1 MNILIVDDEK
11 TILDVIEAYLIQGNN
26 VVLRAQNGTDA
37 LRIFE
42 KRSIDFVVLDIMLP
56 DISGWEICKE
66 IRNQSTVPIILLTAK
81 TSEEDVLK
89 GLREGADDYITKP
102 FSPRELV
109 ARMETI
115 TRRTNQNDEPKKL
128 VFNKG
133 DFVIRPNTQDV
144 FVNDKRIVL
153 TNTEFQLLNLMAQ
166 EPYRVFTRDR
176 LLETIKGV
184 DAIAMDRVIDSHI
197 KNLRA
202 KIEKN
207 PKKPM
212 YIETVH
218 GLGYRFGGE
227 K

>member
-218 GLGYRFGGE
+218 GLGYRFGG
-227 K
+227 KK

>member
-42 KRSIDFVVLDIMLP
+42 KCSIDFVVLDIMLP

-109 ARMETI
+109 ARMETV
-115 TRRTNQNDEPKKL
+115 TRRTNQHDEPKKL

-133 DFVIRPNTQDV
+133 DFIIRPDTQDV

-218 GLGYRFGGE
+218 GLGYRFGG
-227 K
+227 KK

>member
-109 ARMETI
+109 ARMETV
-115 TRRTNQNDEPKKL
+115 TRRTNQHDEPKKL

-133 DFVIRPNTQDV
+133 DFIIRPDTQDV

>member
-109 ARMETI
+109 ARMETV
-115 TRRTNQNDEPKKL
+115 TRRTNQHDEPKKL

-133 DFVIRPNTQDV
+133 DFIIRPDTQDV

-218 GLGYRFGGE
+218 GLGYRFGG
-227 K
+227 KK

>member
-115 TRRTNQNDEPKKL
+115 TRRTNQHDEPKKL

-133 DFVIRPNTQDV
+133 DFIIRPDTQDV